1 MLARLEKS
9 CTYGCPEAEELRRWI
24 EAGGQPL

>member
-1 MLARLEKS
+1 MLSRLEKQ